1 MASKAGIF
9 EINSWGPDRSTITH
23 NPQAAV
29 TGLPV
34 AASEIIYQGCLVAYD
49 PINSQAV
56 SADPTMAASAIVQ
69 GFAAA
74 TSDNQTGIKG
84 AKTVEVKS
92 GLLRLKSDGNLTAA
106 HLRSPCRVVDDH
118 TVGIP
123 AGTGADRIAGILMA
137 IDGSFAWVLVVPEIN
152 TQLTGPFRRRV
163 IVDADGAT
171 LTAGDSGAIVSNAGA
186 SGAAPFLLPAA
197 TVGLEFTFVVE
208 AAQELRIDPSGTE
221 TIALPATGVQQ
232 AAGKYITADAI
243 GERIHI
249 VCITAGTWDV
259 LYHQGTWTVEA

>member
-9 EINSWGPDRSTITH
+9 EIQTWGADRSTITH

-56 SADPTMAASAIVQ
+56 TADPTMAASAIVQ
-69 GFAAA
+69 GFASL
-74 TSDNQTGIKG
+74 TSDNRTGAKG
-84 AKTVEVKS
+84 ATTVEVQS
-92 GLLRLKSDGNLTAA
+92 GLVRLKSDGNLTAA
-106 HLRSPCRVVDDH
+106 HLRRPCRVVDDH
-118 TVGIP
+118 TVGVP
-123 AGTGADRIAGILMA
+123 AWTGADRLAGILMA
-137 IDGSFAWVLVVPEIN
+137 IDGTFAWVLVVPEIN
-152 TQLTGPFRRRV
+152 AQLTGPFRRRV

-186 SGAAPFLLPAA
+186 SGAATFLLPAA
-197 TVGLEFTFVVE
+197 TVGLEFSFVVE

-249 VCITAGTWDV
+249 VCITAGTWDA
-259 LYHQGTWTVEA
+259 LYHQGTFTAEA